1 MNNKNIISNK
11 FDLNWSTMFSYNAH
25 QQEEKP
31 IVESI
36 DLSSLDFPQ
45 KDVFEGTRTL
55 DPVGTGVEGEP
66 HPVEDPTEDG
76 DVVAEKTYRRFQ
88 KKNSLKWLDTFR
100 GATTLSTK
108 AISIV
113 TFCITQH
120 NNLPICRVP
129 LCWIKKC
136 WVSWRPFSIFLRIA
150 YRGTTTFSIMILSI
164 TTICQYAECR
174 FLFIVMLSVVVP
186 I

>member
-1 MNNKNIISNK
+1 MIIIS
-11 FDLNWSTMFSYNAH
+11 SH

-66 HPVEDPTEDG
+66 HPVEDPTKDG

-88 KKNSLKWLDTFR
+88 IKNSLKWLDTFT
-100 GATTLSTK
+100 GATTLSMK
-108 AISIV
+108 NQHCDI
-113 TFCITQH
+113 QH
-120 NNLPICRVP
+120 N
-129 LCWIKKC
+129 
-136 WVSWRPFSIFLRIA
+136 S
-150 YRGTTTFSIMILSI
+150 G
-164 TTICQYAECR
+164 
-174 FLFIVMLSVVVP
+174 
-186 I
+186 

>member
-55 DPVGTGVEGEP
+55 DPVGSGVEGKP
-66 HPVEDPTEDG
+66 HPVEDPTKDG

-88 KKNSLKWLDTFR
+88 KKILLNGLTHL
-100 GATTLSTK
+100 GA
-108 AISIV
+108 
-113 TFCITQH
+113 
-120 NNLPICRVP
+120 P
-129 LCWIKKC
+129 LH
-136 WVSWRPFSIFLRIA
+136 SARRQSAL
-150 YRGTTTFSIMILSI
+150 
-164 TTICQYAECR
+164 
-174 FLFIVMLSVVVP
+174 
-186 I
+186 